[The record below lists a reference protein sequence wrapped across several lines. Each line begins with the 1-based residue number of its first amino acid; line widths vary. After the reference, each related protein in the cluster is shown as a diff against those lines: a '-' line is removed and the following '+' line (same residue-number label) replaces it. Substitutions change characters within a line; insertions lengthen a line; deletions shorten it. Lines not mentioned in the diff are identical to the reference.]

1 LVLFGIAVTGFLAH
15 LSVGNIDW
23 QLVGLLAIGT
33 MCGALAGPFLLKQAD
48 KKKLEKV
55 LQPVLFIMIVVMGG
69 MLMFK

>member
-1 LVLFGIAVTGFLAH
+1 
-15 LSVGNIDW
+15 
-23 QLVGLLAIGT
+23 
-33 MCGALAGPFLLKQAD
+33 MCGALAGPFLLKRAD